1 MVRLSGHDATVAESR
16 AALEAVDFSFEQVD
30 VAGFDLALS
39 GRSEVDGSGPSVLL
53 LSGGPGTLILLS
65 YEVGIEELAVFAGTV
80 EAANEDEWRASGGVT
95 R

>member
-1 MVRLSGHDATVAESR
+1 MQPSR
-16 AALEAVDFSFEQVD
+16 SHVLLEAVDFSFEQAD

-39 GRSEVDGSGPSVLL
+39 GRSEVDESGPSILL
-53 LSGGPGTLILLS
+53 LSGGSGTLMLLS
-65 YEVGIEELAVFAGTV
+65 YEVGIGELAAFAGTV